1 MVSEK
6 QKRIL
11 RLQRERKESRRQDIG
26 AGSNNAAR
34 PNHASWAHR
43 IYHDKYK
50 QLLIISVTIL
60 LLSIAVIAHTFMTTG
75 DILYK
80 GVSLA
85 GGITISVGTEGL
97 DPVDIG
103 TLEETLH
110 SAFPDNDL
118 AVREISEFGTQKGF
132 SVEASTKTNAR
143 ESLDTLS
150 ESMLS
155 IIGKSIP
162 DVRDRASVEVTGPA
176 LGASFFQQ
184 TLKAILVAFVFMGLI
199 VFMYFGE
206 ALWQK
211 AVVLIVSTVE
221 AVLIWNASSW
231 LLIVP
236 AILIGAL
243 LIVLYAKYS
252 IPSVAVILAA
262 FSTIIFTIAV
272 VDLVQMRI
280 STAGIA
286 AFLMLV
292 GYSVDTDILLSTR
305 VLKNSTGTVYERI
318 VSTFKTGITMTGTT
332 FAAAFVSLIF
342 SQSAVIREIMIIICI
357 GLIADVLFTW
367 VQNAG
372 VLRWHLEMRGR
383 TSDNA

>member
-211 AVVLIVSTVE
+211 AVVLIVE

>member
-11 RLQRERKESRRQDIG
+11 RLQRERKENRRQEIG
-26 AGSNNAAR
+26 APGKDAAK
-34 PNHASWAHR
+34 PHHASRLHR
-43 IYHDKYK
+43 FYHDKYK
-50 QLLIISVTIL
+50 QLLIISVTVL
-60 LLSIAVIAHTFMTTG
+60 LLSVAVIAHTFITTG
-75 DILYK
+75 DVIYK

-97 DPVDIG
+97 EPVDIG
-103 TLEETLH
+103 ALEETLRD
-110 SAFPDNDL
+110 AFPDNDL

-150 ESMLS
+150 ESMLLT
-155 IIGKSIP
+155 IGENIP

-206 ALWQK
+206 TIWQK
-211 AVVLIVSTVE
+211 AIVIIVSTVE

-236 AILIGAL
+236 AVLIGAL

-252 IPSVAVILAA
+252 IPSAAVILAA
-262 FSTIIFTIAV
+262 FSTIIFTMAV
-272 VDLVQMRI
+272 VDLMQMRI

-305 VLKNSTGTVYERI
+305 VLKNNTGTVYERI
-318 VSTFKTGITMTGTT
+318 VSTFKTGVTMTGTT

-367 VQNAG
+367 IQNAG
-372 VLRWHLEMRGR
+372 VLRWHLEIRGR
-383 TSDNA
+383 TSDSA

>member
-1 MVSEK
+1 
-6 QKRIL
+6 
-11 RLQRERKESRRQDIG
+11 
-26 AGSNNAAR
+26 
-34 PNHASWAHR
+34 
-43 IYHDKYK
+43 
-50 QLLIISVTIL
+50 
-60 LLSIAVIAHTFMTTG
+60 
-75 DILYK
+75 
-80 GVSLA
+80 
-85 GGITISVGTEGL
+85 
-97 DPVDIG
+97 
-103 TLEETLH
+103 
-110 SAFPDNDL
+110 
-118 AVREISEFGTQKGF
+118 
-132 SVEASTKTNAR
+132 
-143 ESLDTLS
+143 
-150 ESMLS
+150 
-155 IIGKSIP
+155 
-162 DVRDRASVEVTGPA
+162 
-176 LGASFFQQ
+176 
-184 TLKAILVAFVFMGLI
+184 MGLI